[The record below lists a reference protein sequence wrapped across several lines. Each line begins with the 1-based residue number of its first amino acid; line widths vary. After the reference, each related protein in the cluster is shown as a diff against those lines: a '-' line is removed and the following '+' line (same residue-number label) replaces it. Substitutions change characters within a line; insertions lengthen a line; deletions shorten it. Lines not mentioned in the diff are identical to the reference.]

1 MIPLRIDAAA
11 VEPVSVADLRG
22 YLRVDSD
29 DGGTE
34 DGLLQ
39 ALITAVR
46 ASLEIETRRIL
57 VPGRY
62 RIALPGWPPGGRLP
76 LPLSPLVALVRAGF
90 AAADGFAYDNE
101 RPRHRARARSPRP
114 RKRGREAATTTGS
127 RSTTSASA
135 LPVRPFDQA
144 TAATRTVPLKAG
156 MSNATV
162 AVPSAA
168 TGTMPEERARGA
180 WVGFSADSSAP
191 PSPPE
196 RSRPPGTPSPSI
208 SAP

>member
-90 AAADGFAYDNE
+90 AAADG
-101 RPRHRARARSPRP
+101 S
-114 RKRGREAATTTGS
+114 
-127 RSTTSASA
+127 
-135 LPVRPFDQA
+135 
-144 TAATRTVPLKAG
+144 
-156 MSNATV
+156 V
-162 AVPSAA
+162 AVLAEGLVRLGPD
-168 TGTMPEERARGA
+168 PEEAPCLLVDPEAPDPAGRTILIEVAAGYGGDGPPLPPPLRLAILRLAAARYEHRGDEPD
-180 WVGFSADSSAP
+180 ADAADLAAP
-191 PSPPE
+191 F
-196 RSRPPGTPSPSI
+196 RRMRL
-208 SAP
+208 